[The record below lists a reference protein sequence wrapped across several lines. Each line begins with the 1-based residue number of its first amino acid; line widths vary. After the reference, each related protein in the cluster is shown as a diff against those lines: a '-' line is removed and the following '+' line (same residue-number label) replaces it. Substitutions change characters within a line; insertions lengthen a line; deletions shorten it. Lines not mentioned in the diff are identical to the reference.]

1 MFSGTGLTSLAPLR
15 PLLELPCRLL
25 QLSMHRPRGA
35 FQVIGWRARQCA
47 FGRAR
52 EANKLPDR
60 CGTCSESPFSREPT
74 AAAGLAHSA
83 PGNCRAF
90 GRRTT
95 HPRFQV
101 VEKRQQG
108 WQPLSSSL
116 HPLSKVD
123 RPLVR
128 CSPPRLLPEA
138 SDIQGRWDQGED
150 DVFEATCRSKIL
162 YQLWFFDAE
171 AGGGVSRQR
180 C

>member
-1 MFSGTGLTSLAPLR
+1 MFSLSGTGLTSLAPLR

-35 FQVIGWRARQCA
+35 FEVIGWRARQCA

-60 CGTCSESPFSREPT
+60 RGTCSESPFSREPT
-74 AAAGLAHSA
+74 AAAAADLAHSA

-108 WQPLSSSL
+108 WQ
-116 HPLSKVD
+116 PLSKVD

-162 YQLWFFDAE
+162 HQFWFFDAE
-171 AGGGVSRQR
+171 AGGCVWHQR
-180 C
+180 S